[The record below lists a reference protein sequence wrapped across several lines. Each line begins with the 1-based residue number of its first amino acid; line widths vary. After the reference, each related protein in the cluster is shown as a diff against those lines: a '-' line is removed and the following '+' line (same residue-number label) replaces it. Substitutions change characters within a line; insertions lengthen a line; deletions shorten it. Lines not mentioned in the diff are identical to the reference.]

1 MFQQEV
7 KLNNDELNNLTLSEI
22 VNKNFRAAAV
32 FEKYKLDF
40 CCRGNRPI
48 SAACTDLGLD
58 SSEVIAELYAL
69 GNEGV
74 VQSFSPDKWELNFL
88 IDYIINTHH
97 QYVRSMIPVISAH
110 AEKVALVH
118 GRNHPETKS
127 VAKAFSILYKDLKQH
142 MMKEEEILFPH
153 IRRLVKT
160 GEGEIRYEAPYF
172 GSVNNPI
179 TLMEAEHQSAGDEL
193 YEIRNLTNNYTPPED
208 ACNTYSILYRELR
221 DFEEDLHKHIHL
233 ENNILFPKSKVL
245 ERQVS
250 MI

>member
-7 KLNNDELNNLTLSEI
+7 KLNNEDLYKLTLSQI

-48 SAACTDLGLD
+48 AEACSDSGLD
-58 SSEVIAELYAL
+58 AANIISELYSI
-69 GNEGV
+69 GEENTV
-74 VQSFSPDKWELNFL
+74 NSFTPDKWELNFL

-97 QYVRSMIPVISAH
+97 SYVRSMIPVIGAH

-118 GRNHPETKS
+118 GKNHPETKE
-127 VAKAFSILYKDLKQH
+127 VAKSFSIIYKDLKQH

-153 IRRLVKT
+153 IKRLVDIKKS
-160 GEGEIRYEAPYF
+160 GSRYEMPYF
-172 GSVNNPI
+172 GSVKNPI
-179 TLMEAEHQSAGDEL
+179 ALMEAEHQSAGDEL
-193 YEIRNLTNNYTPPED
+193 YGIRSLTNNYNPPED
-208 ACNTYSILYRELR
+208 ACNTYTILYKELK
-221 DFEEDLHKHIHL
+221 DFEEDLHRHIHL
-233 ENNILFPKSKVL
+233 ENNILFPKSSEL

-250 MI
+250 I